1 MIITCFKRFE
11 NILTNRSFF
20 FQPSG
25 SSKSSGKRTKRG
37 PNKKLKEGVK
47 YNIEAIRPNGEPLA
61 PKKIADKFIRQCG
74 VLVKDQLPISLQE
87 WREPAKDKRQKGKED
102 AAPRPNVTFVDK
114 NQKDLLWDA
123 LMEHFTL
130 PDHFTEAVVQ
140 KVKDAALR
148 KMAVAFK
155 NHKNRE
161 WDKYVKGGRKTPVFE
176 GTLENQSAHW
186 DDFVKFKE
194 SELSKK
200 RSRKNKANAEK
211 KTQFHR
217 LGPGGYAVAMPNWD
231 KSKKEMEDAGVTPET
246 LSCPPGAGL
255 GSMRMGGSWTRRH
268 AKFRRRHV

>member
-1 MIITCFKRFE
+1 M
-11 NILTNRSFF
+11 
-20 FQPSG
+20 
-25 SSKSSGKRTKRG
+25 
-37 PNKKLKEGVK
+37 KEGVK
-47 YNIEAIRPNGEPLA
+47 YNIEATKPNGEPSK

-87 WREPAKDKRQKGKED
+87 WREPAK
-102 AAPRPNVTFVDK
+102 PRPDLTFVDDR
-114 NQKDLLWDA
+114 QKSLLWDT

-130 PDHFTEAVVQ
+130 PDHFTEADVH

-186 DDFVKFKE
+186 DDFVKFKD

-200 RSRKNKANAEK
+200 QSRINKANAAK
-211 KTQFHR
+211 KDKFHK
-217 LGPGGYAVAMPNWD
+217 LGPGGYAVAMPKWD
-231 KSKKEMEDAGVTPET
+231 KSEKEMEDAGVTPVT
-246 LSCPPGAGL
+246 KSCPPRFRTWFYAH
-255 GSMRMGGSWTRRH
+255 GGSWTRRQ
-268 AKFRRRHV
+268 AIFRRGQV